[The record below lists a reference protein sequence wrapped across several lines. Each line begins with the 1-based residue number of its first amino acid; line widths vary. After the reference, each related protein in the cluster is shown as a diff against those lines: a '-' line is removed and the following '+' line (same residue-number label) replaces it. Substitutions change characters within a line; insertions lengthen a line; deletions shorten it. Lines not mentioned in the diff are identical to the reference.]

1 MMQHPVHHANG
12 PRRIN
17 RRQLLEATGC
27 GFGMLALSS
36 LEASATDATA
46 SQSGTFDLRPKA
58 PHFKPQAKNVI
69 LLMAVGGASQMDLFD
84 PKPALTKH
92 DGQPYR
98 IKVEVQQKGSE
109 QNRLLA
115 SPFKF
120 HRRGDCGMELSEVIP
135 QMGRFADDLCLV
147 RSMHTGH
154 NNHGEGL
161 IMLVTGKI
169 FQGHPSLG
177 SWISY
182 GLGSQNENL
191 PGFVVLRSPD
201 GYTTSGT
208 STWSSGWMPGLF
220 RGTEFGTQGA
230 PILNLRS
237 ARRQTAGAQ
246 RNNLEFLQ
254 ALNRR
259 QQRKYPLDSRLE
271 TRIQN
276 YELAARMQSEAL
288 TMLDI
293 ANEPSHVQRLYGLD
307 KPQTRKYG
315 LRCLLARKLV
325 ESGVRF
331 VQILPQPFQP
341 WDTHGKVIGSGRSLT
356 TICGACDLP
365 TAGLLEDLKQRG
377 LLESTIVLFSGEF
390 GRLPVAQGS
399 AGRDHNRNAFSLWLA
414 GGGFEGGL
422 VHGATDEVGYK
433 ASDNRVSVPDLHATI
448 LHQLGIDHDRLSYNH
463 AGRDETLTDSPLTQA
478 RVVPELVGRSP
489 T

>member
-1 MMQHPVHHANG
+1 MSQQ
-12 PRRIN
+12 PRGDVATPLMT
-17 RRQLLEATGC
+17 RRQLLGRIGG
-27 GFGMLALSS
+27 GFGMLALSA
-36 LEASATDATA
+36 LEASAAGVHGSP
-46 SQSGTFDLRPKA
+46 SQSFNLQPKP
-58 PHFKPQAKNVI
+58 PHFEPQAKNVI
-69 LLMAVGGASQMDLFD
+69 MLMAVGGPSQMDLFD
-84 PKPALTKH
+84 PKPVLARH
-92 DGQPYR
+92 NGQPYK

-120 HRRGDCGMELSEVIP
+120 HRRGECGMELSEVIP
-135 QMGRFADDLCLV
+135 HIGRYADDLCLV

-169 FQGHPSLG
+169 FQGRPSLG

-182 GLGSQNENL
+182 GLGSENWNL

-220 RGTEFGTQGA
+220 RGTEFGTQGT

-237 ARRQTAGAQ
+237 ARQQPAGAQ
-246 RNNLEFLQ
+246 RNNLDFLQ
-254 ALNRR
+254 AINRR
-259 QQRKYPLDSRLE
+259 QQRDYPLDSRLE

-276 YELAARMQSEAL
+276 YELAARMQTEAL
-288 TMLDI
+288 KLLDV
-293 ANEPSHVQRLYGLD
+293 ANEPKHIQKLYGLNN
-307 KPQTRKYG
+307 PQTRKYG

-325 ESGVRF
+325 EAGVRF

-341 WDTHGKVIGSGRSLT
+341 WDTHGKVIGPGRSLT

-390 GRLPVAQGS
+390 GRLPVAQGR
-399 AGRDHNRNAFSLWLA
+399 AGRDHNRNAFSLWLS
-414 GGGFEGGL
+414 GGGFKGGH
-422 VHGATDEVGYK
+422 VYGATDEVGYK
-433 ASDNRVSVPDLHATI
+433 AVDNRVSVPDLHATI
-448 LHQLGIDHDRLSYNH
+448 LHQLGLDHDRLSYAH
-463 AGRDETLTDSPLTQA
+463 AGRDETLTDSVVTDAQVVHSILT
-478 RVVPELVGRSP
+478 
-489 T
+489 